1 MGADE
6 TGHVNQG
13 IDEKDFFREATLKLC
28 SSLEIERAL
37 HQCLLYIRRFIPAGQ
52 AGFHVYH
59 RDEGIVEIVA
69 HATPEGGQAVSMRI
83 PLSARGKYQIEKQ
96 RLVRVRLIER
106 LGDDPITG
114 PVADRLEAWD
124 LSAVVIDLVLEKTM
138 LGIFSVFNNG
148 REQFSAEDVRLLSLL
163 DKPCAIALT
172 NSLRF
177 RELKNLKELLT
188 DDNRYL
194 QEELNKM
201 TGEQVIGAGQGLKEV
216 MEMVHQVAPLE
227 SPVLLLGETG
237 TGKEVMA
244 NAIHNLS
251 LRKDGPFIRV
261 NCGAIPASLLDSE
274 LFGYEKGAFTGAISR
289 KRGRIERAQGGT
301 LFLDE
306 IGELS
311 SQAQVRLLR
320 VIQEKEIDRVG
331 GSETVRV
338 NIRIIAATHRNL
350 ETMMEEQ
357 KFRADLFF
365 RLRVFPIHIPALRE
379 RVTDIPALVR
389 HFILKKAREMKRPH
403 IPAPCPDAMVRLM
416 AYHWPGNIRELEN
429 AVERSLILDRSNL
442 LFFKEIDSQEAI
454 TTPISAFVNKNS
466 PKASG
471 KFQKPEQQE
480 VLLELDQ
487 VLITHIRHV
496 LDLCK
501 GRVEGEKGAA
511 KLLNIHPS
519 TLRKRMKKLNI
530 SFGRRGNGSTG
541 DLGERVETDI

>member
-1 MGADE
+1 MDAENKGI
-6 TGHVNQG
+6 GKNK
-13 IDEKDFFREATLKLC
+13 IDEMIFFREATLKLC

-52 AGFHVYH
+52 VGFHVYH
-59 RDEGIVEIVA
+59 RDEGIVETVA
-69 HATPEGGQAVSMRI
+69 HATPSGGNATSIKI
-83 PLSARGKYQIEKQ
+83 PLSTRGRRQIEER

-106 LGDDPITG
+106 MGDDPITG
-114 PVADRLEAWD
+114 PVADRLETWD
-124 LSAVVIDLVLEKTM
+124 LSAIVMDLVLEKTM

-148 REQFSAEDVRLLSLL
+148 KEKFLPEHVRLVSLL

-172 NSLRF
+172 NSLRY
-177 RELKNLKELLT
+177 RELKNLKEVLA
-188 DDNRYL
+188 DDNKYL
-194 QEELNKM
+194 QEELSKM
-201 TGEQVIGAGQGLKEV
+201 TGEQVIGAGRGLKEV
-216 MEMVHQVAPLE
+216 MDMVHQVSPLE

-274 LFGYEKGAFTGAISR
+274 LFGYEKGAFTGAVSR

-311 SQAQVRLLR
+311 AQAQVRLLR
-320 VIQEKEIDRVG
+320 VLQEKEIDRVG
-331 GSETVRV
+331 GNETVRV
-338 NIRIIAATHRNL
+338 NIRIIAATHRDL
-350 ETMMEEQ
+350 EKMMVEK

-365 RLRVFPIHIPALRE
+365 RLRVFPILIPPLRN
-379 RVTDIPALVR
+379 RKTDIPDLTR
-389 HFILKKAREMKRPH
+389 HFILKKSREMKRPH
-403 IPAPCPDAMVRLM
+403 IPVLSQGAMSRLM

-429 AVERSLILDRSNL
+429 AVERSLILERSGL
-442 LFFKEIDSQEAI
+442 LSFKEIGSRK
-454 TTPISAFVNKNS
+454 SAAAPAPLNQAPPNESNEKCNL
-466 PKASG
+466 SG
-471 KFQKPEQQE
+471 SKEPDEPGAPVE
-480 VLLELDQ
+480 PLELEQ
-487 VLITHIRHV
+487 VLVNHICHV

-511 KLLNIHPS
+511 KRLNINPS

-530 SFGRRGNGSTG
+530 SFGRKKRDHPENC
-541 DLGERVETDI
+541 

>member
-1 MGADE
+1 MDVGRKR
-6 TGHVNQG
+6 V
-13 IDEKDFFREATLKLC
+13 DEKVFFKEATLKLC

-52 AGFHVYH
+52 VGFHVYH
-59 RDEGIVEIVA
+59 QDAGIVEIVA
-69 HATPEGGQAVSMRI
+69 QATPEEGNAASIKI
-83 PLSARGKYQIEKQ
+83 PLSARGKRQIEER
-96 RLVRVRLIER
+96 RLARVRLIER

-114 PVADRLEAWD
+114 PVADRLEVWD

-148 REQFSAEDVRLLSLL
+148 KEKFSPEHVRLLSLL

-172 NSLRF
+172 NSLRY
-177 RELKNLKELLT
+177 RELKNLKEILA

-194 QEELNKM
+194 QEELNKIA
-201 TGEQVIGAGQGLKEV
+201 GEKVIGAGQGLKEV
-216 MEMVHQVAPLE
+216 MEMVHQVSPLE

-237 TGKEVMA
+237 TGKEVIA

-251 LRKDGPFIRV
+251 LRKEGPFIRV
-261 NCGAIPASLLDSE
+261 NCGAISPSLLDSE

-311 SQAQVRLLR
+311 AQAQIRLLR
-320 VIQEKEIDRVG
+320 VLQEKEIDRVG

-350 ETMMEEQ
+350 EKMMDEQ

-365 RLRVFPIHIPALRE
+365 RLRVFPISIPPLRD
-379 RVTDIPALVR
+379 RKTDIPALTR
-389 HFILKKAREMKRPH
+389 HFILKKSREMKRPH
-403 IPAPCPDAMVRLM
+403 IPVPSTLAMSRLM

-429 AVERSLILDRSNL
+429 AVERSLIIDRSNL
-442 LFFKEIDSQEAI
+442 LLFKEIGTKESI
-454 TTPISAFVNKNS
+454 TTP
-466 PKASG
+466 ASLTG
-471 KFQKPEQQE
+471 EIPNESLNNLYEPEKPET
-480 VLLELDQ
+480 LELDQ
-487 VLITHIRHV
+487 VMVNHICHV

-511 KLLNIHPS
+511 KRLNINPS

-530 SFGRRGNGSTG
+530 SFGR
-541 DLGERVETDI
+541 ERVILNG

>member
-1 MGADE
+1 MEADE
-6 TGHVNQG
+6 KGNVNKG

-52 AGFHVYH
+52 VGFHVYH
-59 RDEGIVEIVA
+59 RDAGIVETIA
-69 HATPEGGQAVSMRI
+69 HATPAGGHAVSMRI
-83 PLSARGKYQIEKQ
+83 PLSARGKRQIEKQ

-148 REQFSAEDVRLLSLL
+148 REQFCAEHVRLLSLL

-177 RELKNLKELLT
+177 RELKNLKELLA

-201 TGEQVIGAGQGLKEV
+201 VGEQVIGAGQGLKEV

-311 SQAQVRLLR
+311 AQAQVRLLR
-320 VIQEKEIDRVG
+320 VLQEKEIDRVG

-365 RLRVFPIHIPALRE
+365 RLRVFPIHIPPLRG
-379 RVTDIPALVR
+379 RVKDIPALVR
-389 HFILKKAREMKRPH
+389 HFILKKAKEMKRPH
-403 IPAPCPDAMVRLM
+403 IPVPCPSAMARLM

-442 LFFKEIDSQEAI
+442 LFFKEIGSQEFI
-454 TTPISAFVNKNS
+454 TAPIPSSLNGHTPNLPGLCHESE
-466 PKASG
+466 PQKA
-471 KFQKPEQQE
+471 P
-480 VLLELDQ
+480 LELDK
-487 VLITHIRHV
+487 VLVTHICHV

-501 GRVEGEKGAA
+501 GRVEGERGAA

-530 SFGRRGNGSTG
+530 SFGRRGMSKGG
-541 DLGERVETDI
+541 LG